1 MINDLGEVM
10 MMTWAKMGLK
20 IENQIET
27 QESLIIY
34 ISVPEFSNE
43 RNVRN
48 EEMSGM
54 RLAKRFK
61 DTFIDMSVKRLT
73 VKAKI
78 RSGEHWTKE
87 MGARRRIESAKNVIW
102 QPVLKEVVWGT
113 YQSAMGRCSS

>member
-1 MINDLGEVM
+1 MINGLGEAM

-27 QESLIIY
+27 QESLTIC
-34 ISVPEFSNE
+34 ISVPEFSDE

-61 DTFIDMSVKRLT
+61 ETLIDMGVKRLT

-87 MGARRRIESAKNVIW
+87 MGQVAELNMRKILYGS
-102 QPVLKEVVWGT
+102 Q
-113 YQSAMGRCSS
+113 Y

>member
-1 MINDLGEVM
+1 MTNGLGEAM

-27 QESLIIY
+27 QESLTIY
-34 ISVPEFSNE
+34 ISVPEFSDE
-43 RNVRN
+43 RNIHN

-54 RLAKRFK
+54 RLAKRYK
-61 DTFIDMSVKRLT
+61 EMLIDMGVKRLT

-87 MGARRRIESAKNVIW
+87 MGQEAELNMRKILYVS
-102 QPVLKEVVWGT
+102 Q
-113 YQSAMGRCSS
+113 Y

>member
-1 MINDLGEVM
+1 MINDLGEVI

-27 QESLIIY
+27 QESLTIY

-54 RLAKRFK
+54 RLAKRYK
-61 DTFIDMSVKRLT
+61 EMLTEMGVKRLT

-87 MGARRRIESAKNVIW
+87 MGQDAELKARKMLYGS
-102 QPVLKEVVWGT
+102 Q
-113 YQSAMGRCSS
+113 Y

>member
-1 MINDLGEVM
+1 MTNGLGEAM

-20 IENQIET
+20 IENEVET
-27 QESLIIY
+27 QESLTIY
-34 ISVPEFSNE
+34 ISVPEFSDE
-43 RNVRN
+43 RNVYG

-61 DTFIDMSVKRLT
+61 ETFIDMGVKRLT

-87 MGARRRIESAKNVIW
+87 MGQVAELNMRKKLYGI
-102 QPVLKEVVWGT
+102 Q
-113 YQSAMGRCSS
+113 Y

>member
-1 MINDLGEVM
+1 MVWAEAM

-27 QESLIIY
+27 QESLTIC
-34 ISVPEFSNE
+34 ISVPEFSDE

-61 DTFIDMSVKRLT
+61 ETFIDMGVK
-73 VKAKI
+73 
-78 RSGEHWTKE
+78 
-87 MGARRRIESAKNVIW
+87 
-102 QPVLKEVVWGT
+102 
-113 YQSAMGRCSS
+113 